1 VGDKGIDRRIRFHAD
16 KDNIGTV
23 IVSVKGG
30 ATNPNDV
37 QALVGAVGQHKA
49 DMGLFILLKQPTK
62 GMKEVVDHSGT
73 YTVPMTG
80 TSYPK
85 VQIVTIAELL
95 AGNYPKIPTASRPYI
110 KASPK
115 AGSEP
120 ISLF

>member
-1 VGDKGIDRRIRFHAD
+1 MISRDRPNRQTKRTQEERDTID
-16 KDNIGTV
+16 N
-23 IVSVKGG
+23 
-30 ATNPNDV
+30 
-37 QALVGAVGQHKA
+37 
-49 DMGLFILLKQPTK
+49 
-62 GMKEVVDHSGT
+62 SGT

-80 TSYPK
+80 TSFPK

-95 AGNYPKIPTASRPYI
+95 AGNHPKIPTAILPYI